1 MQKKIDIKSVEQQ
14 KQALIFYAENT
25 TVNANTLQPR
35 EHVLVDSDQ
44 LAFLYILESEQEY
57 VYVSIPHTLWSALKE
72 GLDENREAVAVI
84 NGVQVPLIQLKE
96 EIGYLVENI
105 EGNANYGEEL
115 VKKVEEIFLL

>member
-25 TVNANTLQPR
+25 TINVKELQPR

-57 VYVSIPHTLWSALKE
+57 VYVSIPHTLWPAVKE
-72 GLDENREAVAVI
+72 GLDENREAIAVI
-84 NGVQVPLIQLKE
+84 NGVQVPLTQLKE
-96 EIGYLVENI
+96 EIGYLVQNI

-115 VKKVEEIFLL
+115 VKKVEEAFLL